1 MNSFFRLTMRER
13 RLQFIY
19 LLAAIS
25 FLSVVVSW
33 IAFRNKT
40 YSSSESKYLSNQIKM
55 KERVLKSQLDNI
67 PLLDSAYH
75 AIVVYRPEINAVF
88 IEVDIEDR
96 LNEIRRLSNPQS
108 EGTRFRTFAQI
119 ADFYKM
125 MYLDKKL
132 VWSKQSNISLFRKQL
147 DDCSVGMF
155 PGAAPASGANPS
167 VTSSR

>member
-1 MNSFFRLTMRER
+1 MRER

-19 LLAAIS
+19 LLVAIS
-25 FLSVVVSW
+25 LLSVVVSW

-40 YSSSESKYLSNQIKM
+40 YSSAESKYLSDQIKM
-55 KERVLKSQLDNI
+55 KERLLKSQLDNV

-75 AIVVYRPEINAVF
+75 SIVAYQPQINAVF
-88 IEVDIEDR
+88 IEVDIDDR
-96 LNEIRRLSNPQS
+96 LNEIRKLSNPQM
-108 EGTRFRTFAQI
+108 EGTQFRTFAQI
-119 ADFYKM
+119 ADFYRM
-125 MYLDKKL
+125 MYVDKKL

-155 PGAAPASGANPS
+155 PGAAPAPAANPS